1 MVEFGVERKVSADH
15 EDVPGIGAVVGLIP
29 LTGITG
35 LLAMGGI
42 TVVRDRK
49 GLANIIEVHDNSM
62 HLKKGYPD
70 RVSVS
75 CTERYYWVEVG

>member
-15 EDVPGIGAVVGLIP
+15 EDVPGIGAVIRLPP

-35 LLAMGGI
+35 LLAVGGI
-42 TVVRDRK
+42 AIVWDRK
-49 GLANIIEVHDNSM
+49 GPANIMGVHDDSM
-62 HLKKGYPD
+62 HLKKGSRD

-75 CTERYYWVEVG
+75 CT

>member
-15 EDVPGIGAVVGLIP
+15 EDVPGIGAVVGLTP

-35 LLAMGGI
+35 LLAVGGI
-42 TVVRDRK
+42 AVVRDRK
-49 GLANIIEVHDNSM
+49 GPGNIMDVHDDSM
-62 HLKKGYPD
+62 HLKKGYRD

-75 CTERYYWVEVG
+75 CT